1 MRNDLLHSK
10 LICLSCIITRSGND
24 TSTYTSCGGTLSL
37 PVGETKHFYC
47 DPPIL
52 GCYVSV
58 VIPGTSKFIIMCEV
72 EVYSVRQVPKGVTG
86 DYEFI

>member
-10 LICLSCIITRSGND
+10 LICFSCIITCSGND
-24 TSTYTSCGGTLSL
+24 TSINTSCGGTLSL
-37 PVGETKHFYC
+37 PLGETKHFYC
-47 DPPIL
+47 DPPML
-52 GCYVSV
+52 GRYVSV

-72 EVYSVRQVPKGVTG
+72 EVYSVRQGPSGVTG